1 MPDDLKSPKERPRE
15 GPSATAGI
23 SLKGCRVLVIEDEY
37 FLAKDLE
44 NSLSAAGAGVV
55 GPIPN
60 IADAVE
66 QAAQGAFDV
75 AVIDINLRG
84 FASFVIAEQLQDRGV
99 PFLFATGYSDVS
111 IPARFRNVTR
121 WEKPYLMDRLLADIA
136 RLCRETA
143 AP

>member
-1 MPDDLKSPKERPRE
+1 LWFP
-15 GPSATAGI
+15 
-23 SLKGCRVLVIEDEY
+23 
-37 FLAKDLE
+37 
-44 NSLSAAGAGVV
+44 SAAGADVV

-66 QAAQGAFDV
+66 QAAEGAFDV
-75 AVIDINLRG
+75 AVIDINLCG

-121 WEKPYLMDRLLADIA
+121 WEKPYLMDRLLADVA
-136 RLCRETA
+136 RLCGETA
-143 AP
+143 AT